1 MKQRDHPLP
10 VLPAIEDGVVRIR
23 LAEQKLHAGNAQH
36 DILQGR
42 GVQAKLG
49 MLHLRVHND
58 HIVRLYREQL
68 PGKVELSL
76 AAEAVEQLC
85 AGVGVGGTVPIAAK
99 FAFADVQQPEGFPW
113 SGSMTDIKSLG
124 THKWLL
130 LRRRTK
136 NIKIKTRY

>member
-1 MKQRDHPLP
+1 
-10 VLPAIEDGVVRIR
+10 
-23 LAEQKLHAGNAQH
+23 
-36 DILQGR
+36 
-42 GVQAKLG
+42 

-85 AGVGVGGTVPIAAK
+85 AGMGVGSAVPIAAK

-113 SGSMTDIKSLG
+113 SGSMADIKSLG

-130 LRRRTK
+130 LRQ
-136 NIKIKTRY
+136 KT